1 MFCFGQ
7 WLIVNSLMLNFAKS
21 SSGQSGLPQESWQT
35 LTMVLIVRDHPMPAQ
50 FESVSPTSLN
60 LSIPSQ
66 DGLALRTV
74 GMSLLRLIWL
84 NLAILAALGLQD
96 NAAFAQVFSGLQRPA
111 GSTAAA
117 TGSHYFTIIGHIARP
132 NCYHLPTASP
142 ALTTFVEFAGDL
154 TRHAAGPIRIVRD
167 GRSVQST
174 FYSENSTIRLLPGD
188 VVVVDGKINQGR
200 IILRGSQNPADQS
213 VSSVNLAIVGVRDYP
228 LVMTMPAERATV
240 RWVTRQLGLDTRV
253 ADHVQVV
260 AQRQT
265 SQFHADTRLVTGT
278 VLVFDPSYVDSSR
291 LPDDLPLPVK
301 AGRQTPLVAQPAHP
315 VGPLVQQPMAGPAVN
330 QYSAAPGRARVPPIN
345 SPVPPTAVQ
354 DEPSELPPEE
364 QTFVKQ
370 LLTDPASVPLDE
382 PAPEVSGRAFVSP
395 RPAASEPASDSPAS
409 VNSASAAPAVDALEG
424 GASPDADHSPE
435 APRPY
440 TSVPAIPEPL
450 QPLGSSRS
458 STAVDPAGDDGS
470 TDDRE
475 SSGEGPSD
483 DSSEDTTVPQGLVE
497 SGTGAGFSLA
507 LQGAGLA
514 AVTAGR
520 GDSTG
525 SDGTSQS
532 PEPGSGP
539 APVTPAG
546 PIPPNDSGLMADAPS
561 IATIPSMT
569 AESRLLPPPPA
580 DLNWP
585 VISILTVGFLGT
597 LAAAFLIYSIASE
610 TPTPRTRQI
619 DTSGRYWLDRMIEN
633 DIPVVEES
641 VDYPHGKQLF
651 GRPAPIQRIDAAHKS
666 VPRPHFSM
674 PGGRSGV
681 LKENPAMPDASSPHP
696 SGSESEQM
704 VRIHSGHPS
713 RKQSAAAIPEPHSVK
728 TAAKQQSETDESG
741 DAADASAN
749 QDISK
754 VDDSQELTREV
765 ASTDGRSFRFD
776 SGRHEAILN
785 SEAAATSHATNNEH
799 GSTPAPEAST
809 GPQFLK
815 KDQRGQR
822 KSGRQ
827 PVAVQPSPIVVQGS
841 NLLDRI
847 LSSVDQTPA
856 RTRQDAP
863 KDDPGKHGTDERGNS

>member
-1 MFCFGQ
+1 
-7 WLIVNSLMLNFAKS
+7 
-21 SSGQSGLPQESWQT
+21 
-35 LTMVLIVRDHPMPAQ
+35 
-50 FESVSPTSLN
+50 
-60 LSIPSQ
+60 
-66 DGLALRTV
+66 
-74 GMSLLRLIWL
+74 MSLLRLIWL
-84 NLAILAALGLQD
+84 NLAILAAVGLQN

-111 GSTAAA
+111 GASAAA
-117 TGSHYFTIIGHIARP
+117 AGAHYFTIIGHIARP
-132 NCYHLPTASP
+132 NCYDLPTASP
-142 ALTTFVEFAGDL
+142 ALTTFIEFAGDL

-200 IILRGSQNPADQS
+200 IILRGSQGPADQGA
-213 VSSVNLAIVGVRDYP
+213 SSVNLAIVGVRDYP
-228 LVMTMPAERATV
+228 LVMTMSAERATV

-265 SQFHADTRLVTGT
+265 SQFHADTRLATGT
-278 VLVFDPSYVDSSR
+278 VLVFNPSHVDASR

-301 AGRQTPLVAQPAHP
+301 AGRQKPVVAQPAHP
-315 VGPLVQQPMAGPAVN
+315 VGPLIQQPMAGPPAN
-330 QYSAAPGRARVPPIN
+330 QYSAAPGRARVPQIN
-345 SPVPPTAVQ
+345 SQVSPTIVQ

-395 RPAASEPASDSPAS
+395 RPAASEPVNDSPAS
-409 VNSASAAPAVDALEG
+409 VNPASAAPPAAAAADAVES
-424 GASPDADHSPE
+424 GASPDVDHSPE

-440 TSVPAIPEPL
+440 ESVPAIPEPL

-458 STAVDPAGDDGS
+458 STAAEPSGDDGS
-470 TDDRE
+470 TDERE
-475 SSGEGPSD
+475 SSGQGASN
-483 DSSEDTTVPQGLVE
+483 DSSEDTTVPQALVE
-497 SGTGAGFSLA
+497 SGAGAGFSLA
-507 LQGAGLA
+507 LQGAGLSA
-514 AVTAGR
+514 AMAGR

-525 SDGTSQS
+525 SNGTSQP

-546 PIPPNDSGLMADAPS
+546 PVPPNDSGLMADAPAM
-561 IATIPSMT
+561 ATIPSLIP
-569 AESRLLPPPPA
+569 ESRLLPPPPA

-585 VISILTVGFLGT
+585 VISVLTVGFLGT
-597 LAAAFLIYSIASE
+597 LAAAFLIYSIARE

-633 DIPVVEES
+633 DIPVIEES

-651 GRPAPIQRIDAAHKS
+651 GRPAPIHRIDAAHKS

-681 LKENPAMPDASSPHP
+681 LKENPAVPDASSPHP

-713 RKQSAAAIPEPHSVK
+713 RKQSAAAIPESHSVK
-728 TAAKQQSETDESG
+728 PAAKRQSENAESG

-749 QDISK
+749 QDIQK
-754 VDDSQELTREV
+754 VDDLKELTREA
-765 ASTDGRSFRFD
+765 ASTDGRNFRLD
-776 SGRHEAILN
+776 SGRHEAVLN
-785 SEAAATSHATNNEH
+785 SDAADASHASNNEH
-799 GSTPAPEAST
+799 GSTPEPEAST

-815 KDQRGQR
+815 KDQRGRR

-847 LSSVDQTPA
+847 LSSVDQTPP

-863 KDDPGKHGTDERGNS
+863 KDDPGKHATDERGNS